1 MIIRSHDGAG
11 VGGVLLADDPVA
23 AARVGLLRRVAGDV
37 LRRRRRR
44 RRRRLRRLPA
54 GAAVAA
60 AVAMVAAAVGRPR
73 RERVGV
79 GPGVRDLD
87 DLGRRRAWLLL
98 GRRRRR
104 RLFLRRLGLR
114 LGRRRRW
121 LHDNHRRRRLGLL
134 LLLRRRWLGLFFLGW
149 LRLRL
154 RRRRRRRRREVDDLD
169 LLDDLARLAA
179 ELVCELVRV
188 EGPRHDHLVV
198 LHVELDVV
206 DDELTLVSDPGEHPV
221 DLGIAALAF
230 QVHFDDDGPLHL
242 DSVGSRLQCEEEE
255 ELRTSARRW
264 SEW

>member
-114 LGRRRRW
+114 L
-121 LHDNHRRRRLGLL
+121 
-134 LLLRRRWLGLFFLGW
+134 
-149 LRLRL
+149 

-206 DDELTLVSDPGEHPV
+206 DDELTLVCARKNSQRFIFVVTINPAQKLPETPFDPRNCKPCDENTY
-221 DLGIAALAF
+221 L
-230 QVHFDDDGPLHL
+230 
-242 DSVGSRLQCEEEE
+242 
-255 ELRTSARRW
+255 
-264 SEW
+264 